1 MNWFRRV
8 WHLVNRSRRER
19 ELLSEMSEH
28 RESMGDPSRFGD
40 THRLLEYSRDA
51 WGWNWL
57 DDALQDLKLGM
68 RGLMRAP
75 AFAITGV
82 LILTFG
88 IGLNLTVFQVAN
100 VVLLRGPAVPRPD
113 TLARLHRHGQA
124 VRSNSEA
131 VPYVAAMAAA
141 RENTALS
148 TVLVEST
155 APVVWG
161 ASADVIEA
169 SFVSANWFS
178 ELGGAP
184 LLGRVFAPQVDGAA
198 DAPPAAIAS
207 HRFWKTTLAADP
219 GVIGTSIRINDRP
232 ATLIGVMPETFPE
245 LDLDASAVWLSIT
258 QRDYYF
264 PNSTFLTD
272 WGSNNVAMYG
282 RLKDGVTAAAAR
294 ESLRA
299 VIATFHREQP
309 AHFDAGDWLEPVLA
323 TDNFTESAE
332 RLGFIGV
339 ASTFGLLSTMVL
351 LVAAANLGNLVMSKA
366 TSRSR
371 ELGLRVALGAGR
383 SRIVRQLTL
392 ETLPLGVIGAAGGLL
407 FSLWAS
413 KTIAALGGLPP
424 YLDFTPDLTAI
435 GLSLLLTA
443 FALALVG
450 ALPAWRIS
458 KQDLT
463 DAIKDGG
470 QQVSMRLDRARVR
483 SLMLAAQVGGSCLIL
498 IVSAMMVR
506 SLQNLLHADLGFQY
520 EQGAVLQAGLSRAA
534 IKGDAARSYWTSVK
548 ERVVAN
554 PLTREAAFALTAPFG
569 RSSAPGYAE
578 APGLRVTTN
587 RVDPEFFAVLEIP
600 LLAGR
605 TFEAG
610 DDPETTVI
618 ISRALANAMYG
629 GADVLGKGFPKADP
643 KATIVGLVGD
653 AASTRPGLRV
663 ANVYRPLSVADYEQ
677 AVLIARAHG
686 DAAALLPVLR
696 EAARI
701 DPRVFTAA
709 RLLRDDFERGLSGT
723 RIASSIGASIG
734 ILTLLLACIGI
745 FGVVSYGITLRT
757 KEMGIHLAL
766 GASRRALLRVVT
778 RPVLSPLSWGMTL
791 GTVAAVPIAVALA
804 QSPLQLAFADP
815 ISYASALAT
824 LAVAAGVAAVVPA
837 LRALRADPIRA
848 LRHE

>member
-1 MNWFRRV
+1 
-8 WHLVNRSRRER
+8 
-19 ELLSEMSEH
+19 MSEH
-28 RESMGDPSRFGD
+28 RESMRDPSRFGD

-148 TVLVEST
+148 AVLVEST

-161 ASADVIEA
+161 ESADVIEA

-351 LVAAANLGNLVMSKA
+351 LVAAANLGNLVMSKRDEPIA
-366 TSRSR
+366 RARTSRR
-371 ELGLRVALGAGR
+371 AWRGPFAHCATTDARDPAIGR
-383 SRIVRQLTL
+383 DWRGGR
-392 ETLPLGVIGAAGGLL
+392 AAVFFVGRRRR
-407 FSLWAS
+407 SPR
-413 KTIAALGGLPP
+413 LGGLPP

-450 ALPAWRIS
+450 ALPAWR
-458 KQDLT
+458 DLEAGSDRRHQGRRT
-463 DAIKDGG
+463 AGVDASRSRPRPLADAGRPG
-470 QQVSMRLDRARVR
+470 RRQLPDPDRVR
-483 SLMLAAQVGGSCLIL
+483 DDGPQPA
-498 IVSAMMVR
+498 
-506 SLQNLLHADLGFQY
+506 
-520 EQGAVLQAGLSRAA
+520 EP
-534 IKGDAARSYWTSVK
+534 AARRPWFPIRA
-548 ERVVAN
+548 ERRA
-554 PLTREAAFALTAPFG
+554 
-569 RSSAPGYAE
+569 
-578 APGLRVTTN
+578 
-587 RVDPEFFAVLEIP
+587 
-600 LLAGR
+600 AGR
-605 TFEAG
+605 TVASCNQRRRG
-610 DDPETTVI
+610 PVGTGHR
-618 ISRALANAMYG
+618 SR
-629 GADVLGKGFPKADP
+629 
-643 KATIVGLVGD
+643 
-653 AASTRPGLRV
+653 S
-663 ANVYRPLSVADYEQ
+663 E
-677 AVLIARAHG
+677 
-686 DAAALLPVLR
+686 
-696 EAARI
+696 
-701 DPRVFTAA
+701 
-709 RLLRDDFERGLSGT
+709 
-723 RIASSIGASIG
+723 SS
-734 ILTLLLACIGI
+734 
-745 FGVVSYGITLRT
+745 
-757 KEMGIHLAL
+757 
-766 GASRRALLRVVT
+766 
-778 RPVLSPLSWGMTL
+778 
-791 GTVAAVPIAVALA
+791 
-804 QSPLQLAFADP
+804 
-815 ISYASALAT
+815 
-824 LAVAAGVAAVVPA
+824 
-837 LRALRADPIRA
+837 PIR
-848 LRHE
+848 